1 VGEIPRER
9 GSVNAPTRL
18 KKLRHI
24 DPVLFLSSM
33 ALLGL
38 GTVMVYSSS
47 SLTAADRY
55 GDSLYYLKR
64 HLFYAA
70 LGFTAMGVLFFT
82 NIRALRKLALPALAL
97 MAIAL
102 SFTAFTSAGVAVK
115 SATRWLAI
123 GHFTL
128 QPSEFAKPLIVL
140 YIAAFLSKRG
150 EEIRDFRKG
159 LLPLL
164 LTVGVFLLLILRQP
178 DFGTCVVIAL
188 TAFLMLFV
196 GRARIWHLV
205 ALALSSL
212 SAGYLLI
219 QGAAYRKRRLLAF
232 VDPWKDPQGS
242 GHQIIQSFVAFQRG
256 GFSGQGLGDGAQ
268 KLLFLPE
275 AHTDFIYSVIAEE
288 LGFWG
293 SLAVI
298 FLFLV
303 LVVRGLQLALKIRE
317 PFASKLA
324 YGLTVILGIQALMNM
339 AVVMGLVPTKGLTL
353 PLVSYGGS
361 SLIATMASVGI
372 LLSLA
377 STVSL
382 SKTMAR
388 KVEP

>member
-1 VGEIPRER
+1 
-9 GSVNAPTRL
+9 
-18 KKLRHI
+18 
-24 DPVLFLSSM
+24 
-33 ALLGL
+33 
-38 GTVMVYSSS
+38 
-47 SLTAADRY
+47 
-55 GDSLYYLKR
+55 
-64 HLFYAA
+64 
-70 LGFTAMGVLFFT
+70 
-82 NIRALRKLALPALAL
+82 
-97 MAIAL
+97 
-102 SFTAFTSAGVAVK
+102 
-115 SATRWLAI
+115 
-123 GHFTL
+123 
-128 QPSEFAKPLIVL
+128 
-140 YIAAFLSKRG
+140 
-150 EEIRDFRKG
+150 
-159 LLPLL
+159 
-164 LTVGVFLLLILRQP
+164 
-178 DFGTCVVIAL
+178 
-188 TAFLMLFV
+188 
-196 GRARIWHLV
+196 
-205 ALALSSL
+205 
-212 SAGYLLI
+212 
-219 QGAAYRKRRLLAF
+219 
-232 VDPWKDPQGS
+232 
-242 GHQIIQSFVAFQRG
+242 
-256 GFSGQGLGDGAQ
+256 LGDGAQ